1 MAKIRTNSIIKLLS
15 LIILLNTFTLILS
28 EDIQYDSDTKTA
40 EKDVPTQNLTD
51 YFTLKFQSQEDRP
64 DYMKITVTP
73 KGDQDT
79 PYLCFSPTDKNCQ
92 KDRIVYATK
101 ADKSPAFA
109 CVKKSEM
116 NDGIKTAV
124 TCKSQG
130 CGYNIKFEGVTYCPI
145 DADKGIVYQYVASPE
160 NNDMEFEI
168 MGTSEIEYFMYIGIE
183 GSNKA
188 QIEVENEQEKVDLK
202 TVKYDGALLISYQLN
217 KIENVTT
224 SLGKFSIVDAAKGEL
239 ISLTVYTMKE
249 SKGPDNLLYP
259 GGPAVM
265 GYIKRKES
273 LVPELCLP
281 VSAFGEEF
289 KDISKFYLTGK
300 IYSQYALFWPSDEK
314 GDYIEDLEMEVNDG
328 LLAFLIEPKGKIS
341 NMCFE
346 YSYVEQVKKVEVVFS
361 VQIVPMATK
370 STNNFYYIHP
380 PMIVGQSYRHI
391 LQKGKTLAY
400 SAALI
405 DKKETRYSLNVF
417 RRKGVSTIHAIDC
430 DDYPNC
436 EYNMEDG
443 DEKWTGKAELISSI
457 GKISLYDRKIE
468 ETQDALAIKKKVF
481 VISCLDDDIDS
492 SGYCEFD
499 TSFYYTTQTITLI
512 NGEHMAKYVPKGQE
526 GQFKIYFNGAIKL
539 ESVGVEIMIHN
550 GEILFE
556 GKLYDEGKLGELP
569 EVNKYI
575 LSNKVFFFY
584 RLYKD
589 EKEDLFI
596 KYKAIKDSYF
606 TIKYVYHRLGSTLQ
620 FNEEKIFP
628 GESYL
633 VEMDPNAEY
642 KNVSL
647 INDKKKDGISFI
659 TNFFSLNC
667 DFKVNA
673 IREKGKLEE
682 VAIADGYGQDILSPD
697 IGDLYKSDYYNYKLS
712 ILRAEQSN
720 YNNKMCMMYVAG
732 TTFEDPII
740 IGNNVNQQIIFNDN
754 FKVFKLLYP
763 VPNNEI
769 DLVVYANI
777 IDKAYYKISIAVD
790 SESHTFTE
798 SKITKSTPFYINHNQ
813 FAKHCVPDTFCNIVI
828 IIEFETA
835 IPDLPKTNPMV
846 EITVREPTQKG
857 DFHSLRVPTY
867 IQKGIAKKDFTT
879 GDGYY
884 YLYTD
889 IGVSDEGD
897 VTVNF
902 YRDYGEVYGR
912 IVKKDTPDTS
922 GEIEWMDM
930 YRLPG
935 YEWDVDSKNYNK
947 YLKKFHIDIEDTID
961 CINGCY
967 LILGILISQIGDY
980 SEDWKF
986 YPFSIITKISQS
998 TFGEDAEVQIIT
1010 IQVDEF
1016 IIGNA
1021 NIAKNVRI
1029 SQLYQVWLPRDTLQ
1043 VQFDWQSDLAG
1054 LYINVDDET
1063 LPTAG
1068 YADFIL
1074 RPNGTDSILIL
1085 EKQKI
1090 YDRLVEL
1097 GKKDRSDFNIED
1109 TRLIIGVWT
1118 DKTDSANTELF
1129 SLRVHE
1135 VSLDPNEYTLFDI
1148 IEINTDQKVLCKPT
1162 YLEDNRYQCLFM
1174 IIYDRQDV
1182 DYEQDLLVY
1191 ARSTNRA
1198 DTTEM
1203 YGSFIDASAYDR
1215 YDLVRLKGSIPTFE
1229 ASDYNSVNMD
1239 VSYFYVKLNS
1249 EPKHNNSYFY
1259 ISVISKFTDDIMMV
1273 SSINTYDKDKE
1284 KEKGVYYFYPSA
1296 RTEQIAQIKDTDTL
1310 KMNFT
1315 IESSLIINIENL
1327 GGEADL
1333 KWESD
1338 DTVVHNLRGRGDR
1351 LTLTTPSSKYKTLVI
1366 TKIKSDAKQKEQLP
1380 GFVFVIDYIERN
1392 PSKNFDEVIYG
1403 NSIEIAY
1410 RDTDLPLFLYTKAV
1424 DYSNDISLALT
1435 FRDSHIDTSG
1445 EYTESPIVVRAYLDK
1460 RDSIYSAKQ
1469 LPSFEPAETNKM
1481 DGFYDPA
1488 VKTAMVF
1495 LPDYI
1500 IEYVM
1505 RVEPKDY
1512 PTLLLYVGK
1521 SAAYRDKKYVTF
1533 NAEAQFT
1540 RINSLVIPVEKVY
1553 NYGKFEGL
1561 KTHYYKLK
1569 TNKVKKIMKIV
1580 LSFNSWEL
1588 SWAIGNEQSAHSNST
1603 GFNIATNIRNGKITV
1618 SLTNITKDLEFVYLN
1633 IWKTAPGKD
1642 ENFVLQNY
1650 AFKYINVE
1658 KEEDFYDFEI
1668 TGNDPSLTYTE
1679 RKDGD
1684 KTTIECKFNK
1694 IKAGRDEVNVT
1705 YFLKIVD
1712 AKNCLEKENFQTVS
1726 LSEAPY
1732 YTKYVRNPPTQN
1744 DQVTLSA
1751 TGDFSNWGAI
1761 QVIAQI
1767 QKGKALEYVAYQ
1779 PQIMKRETP
1788 PTDHPS
1794 DSSDKGSDDKSD
1806 QKSDQKTEESSSN
1819 TGLFIGIS
1827 IGLVVVIVG
1836 LIAVIIYFQKRN
1848 QSLVKQ
1854 VKHVSFQNNSIASDP
1869 DLLLVKK

>member
-28 EDIQYDSDTKTA
+28 EDIQYDSETKTA

-697 IGDLYKSDYYNYKLS
+697 IGDLYKSDYYNYTLS

-732 TTFEDPII
+732 TSFEDPII

-763 VPNNEI
+763 VPNNKI

-790 SESHTFTE
+790 SETHTFTE
-798 SKITKSTPFYINHNQ
+798 SKITKSTPFYIKNDQ

-828 IIEFETA
+828 IIELETA

-1097 GKKDRSDFNIED
+1097 GKKDRSDYNIED

-1148 IEINTDQKVLCKPT
+1148 IEINTDQKVLCKPK

-1273 SSINTYDKDKE
+1273 SSINTYDTE

-1296 RTEQIAQIKDTDTL
+1296 RTEQIAQIKYTDTL

-1633 IWKTAPGKD
+1633 IWKTSPGKD

-1712 AKNCLEKENFQTVS
+1712 AKNCLEKENFQTVA

-1836 LIAVIIYFQKRN
+1836 LIAVVIYFQKRN

-1854 VKHVSFQNNSIASDP
+1854 VKHVSFQNNSSTADP

>member
-1 MAKIRTNSIIKLLS
+1 MAKNRTNSMIKILS

-28 EDIQYDSDTKTA
+28 DEIYYNFDTKKA
-40 EKDVPTQNLTD
+40 EKDVPQAQSLTN
-51 YFTLKFQSQEDRP
+51 YLTLKFNNP
-64 DYMKITVTP
+64 DDKPNYMKITLTP
-73 KGDQDT
+73 KEGQDT
-79 PYLCFSPTDKNCQ
+79 PYLCYSPSDEKCKNE
-92 KDRIVYATK
+92 RIVYATRV
-101 ADKSPAFA
+101 DKSPVFA
-109 CVKKSEM
+109 CVKRSEM
-116 NDGIKTAV
+116 KSNINTAI
-124 TCKSQG
+124 TCKSEK
-130 CGYNIKFEGVTYCPI
+130 CGYNIKFEGVTYCQI
-145 DADKGIVYQYVASPE
+145 DAVKGTVYQYVASNE
-160 NNDMEFEI
+160 NDNMEFEI
-168 MGTSEIEYFMYIGIE
+168 MGTSKIESFMYIGIE

-188 QIEVENEQEKVDLK
+188 QIDVKGEQVDLK
-202 TVKYDGALLISYQLN
+202 NVKYEGATLTSYQIN
-217 KIENVTT
+217 KDENITT
-224 SLGKFSIVDAAKGEL
+224 SLGKFSISGATSGEL
-239 ISLTVYTMKE
+239 IRLTVYIMYD
-249 SKGPDNLLYP
+249 SKAPDNLLYP

-265 GYIKRKES
+265 GYISINEFFTK
-273 LVPELCLP
+273 ELCLP
-281 VSAFGEEF
+281 ISAFADEF

-300 IYSQYALFWPSDEK
+300 IYSQYALFWPSDEN
-314 GDYIEDLEMEVNDG
+314 GDYIEDLEIEINDG
-328 LLAFLIEPKGKIS
+328 LLAFMVEPKGKIS

-346 YSYVEQVKKVEVVFS
+346 YSYVEQVKRVEVLFS

-370 STNNFYYIHP
+370 STNNFYYVHP
-380 PMIVGQSYRHI
+380 PMIVGQAYRHI

-400 SAALI
+400 SAARL
-405 DKKETRYSLNVF
+405 DKTQTRYSLNVF
-417 RRKGVSTIHAIDC
+417 RRKGISTIYAVDC

-436 EYNMEDG
+436 VYTMEDG
-443 DEKWTGKAELISSI
+443 DEKWSEKAELISSI
-457 GKISLYDRKIE
+457 GKMSLYDRKLE
-468 ETQDALAIKKKVF
+468 KTQDALDINKKVF
-481 VISCLDDDIDS
+481 VISCLEDDSDNT
-492 SGYCEFD
+492 GYCEFD
-499 TSFYYTTQTITLI
+499 MTFYYTTQTITLI
-512 NGEHMAKYVPKGQE
+512 NGEHMAKYVPKGRE
-526 GQFKIYFNGAIKL
+526 GEFKIYFNGAIQL

-584 RLYKD
+584 KLYK
-589 EKEDLFI
+589 EKKENLFI

-606 TIKYVYHRLGSTLQ
+606 TIKYIYNRVGSTVQ
-620 FNEEKIFP
+620 FKEEKIFP

-633 VEMDPNAEY
+633 VEIDPNVEY
-642 KNVSL
+642 KNVSV
-647 INDKKKDGISFI
+647 INDKKKDGNSFL

-673 IREKGKLEE
+673 IRGQDKVEE
-682 VAIADGYGQDILSPD
+682 VAIADGYGQDILSAD
-697 IGDLYKSDYYNYKLS
+697 IGDLYKSNYYNYS
-712 ILRAEQSN
+712 ISIERAEQSN

-732 TTFEDPII
+732 TKIEDPII

-754 FKVFKLLYP
+754 FKVFKFLYP
-763 VPNNEI
+763 VPNNKI

-790 SESHTFTE
+790 NERHTFAE
-798 SKITKSTPFYINHNQ
+798 SRITKSTPFYIKNDQ
-813 FAKHCVPDTFCNIVI
+813 FVKHCVPDTFCNIVI
-828 IIEFETA
+828 IVELVAT

-857 DFHSLRVPTY
+857 DYTNLRVPTY
-867 IQKGIAKKDFTT
+867 LQKGIAKKDFTT

-912 IVKKDTPDTS
+912 IVKKDTRDTS

-935 YEWDVDSKNYNK
+935 EEWDVDSKNFNRYI
-947 YLKKFHIDIEDTID
+947 KKFHIDIEDTID

-967 LILGILISQIGDY
+967 LILGIIISQIGEY
-980 SEDWKF
+980 AEDWKF
-986 YPFSIITKISQS
+986 YPFSIITEIGQS
-998 TFGEDAEVQIIT
+998 TFGEDAEVPIIT

-1016 IIGNA
+1016 IIGNV

-1043 VQFDWQSDLAG
+1043 VQFDWQSELAG

-1068 YADFIL
+1068 NADFIL

-1090 YDRLVEL
+1090 FDRLVEL

-1118 DKTDSANTELF
+1118 DKTDSANTELY

-1135 VSLDPNEYTLFDI
+1135 VSKDPDEYTLFDI
-1148 IEINTDQKVLCKPT
+1148 IEVNTDQKVLCKPT
-1162 YLEDNRYQCLFM
+1162 LLEENRYQCLFM
-1174 IIYDRQDV
+1174 VVYDRQDV
-1182 DYEQDLLVY
+1182 EYGQDLLVY

-1203 YGSFIDASAYDR
+1203 YGNFIYADTYDR
-1215 YDLVRLKGSIPTFE
+1215 YDIEHLKASIPTYDG
-1229 ASDYNSVNMD
+1229 SDYNSVRDDIN
-1239 VSYFYVKLNS
+1239 YFYVKLNS
-1249 EPKHNNSYFY
+1249 APNHNNSYFY
-1259 ISVISKFTDDIMMV
+1259 ISVISKFSDDIMMV
-1273 SSINTYDKDKE
+1273 SSINTYDTAKEGDKE
-1284 KEKGVYYFYPSA
+1284 IYIFNPSA
-1296 RTEQIAQIKDTDTL
+1296 RTEQIAQITNTDTL
-1310 KMNFT
+1310 KIKFM
-1315 IESSLIINIENL
+1315 IQSSLIVNIENL

-1333 KWESD
+1333 KWEEN

-1351 LTLTTPSSKYKTLVI
+1351 LTLTTPSSNYKTLVI
-1366 TKIKSDAKQKEQLP
+1366 TKLKSDAKQKDQLP

-1403 NSIEIAY
+1403 NSIEISY
-1410 RDTDLPLFLYTKAV
+1410 RDTDLPIFLYSKAV
-1424 DYSNDISLALT
+1424 DYSNDISLSLT

-1445 EYTESPIVVRAYLDK
+1445 EYTESPIIVRAYLDK
-1460 RDSIYSAKQ
+1460 RDTIYSAKQ
-1469 LPSFEPAETNKM
+1469 LPSFEPSETNKM

-1495 LPDYI
+1495 IPDYI
-1500 IEYVM
+1500 IQYLM
-1505 RVEPKDY
+1505 RIEPEDY

-1553 NYGKFEGL
+1553 NYGKFQGL

-1569 TNKVKKIMKIV
+1569 THKVKKIMKIV

-1588 SWAIGNEQSAHSNST
+1588 SWSIGDVQSAHSNT
-1603 GFNIATNIRNGKITV
+1603 TKCNIATKIRNGKITV
-1618 SLTNITKDLEFVYLN
+1618 TLTDINKDLEFIYLN
-1633 IWKTAPGKD
+1633 IWKTYPDQD
-1642 ENFVLQNY
+1642 EKFELQNY

-1658 KEEDFYDFEI
+1658 KEEEFFDFEI
-1668 TGNDPSLTYTE
+1668 TGNDPKLSYTE
-1679 RKDGD
+1679 KKDGY

-1694 IKAGRDEVNVT
+1694 IKAGRDEINAT
-1705 YFLKIVD
+1705 YFLKIAD
-1712 AKNCLEKENFQTVS
+1712 AKNCLQKENFETVA

-1732 YTKYVRNPPTQN
+1732 YAKYERNPQNQN
-1744 DQVTLSA
+1744 DKITLSA
-1751 TGDFSNWGAI
+1751 TGDFSNWGVI
-1761 QVIAQI
+1761 QIIAQI
-1767 QKGKALEYVAYQ
+1767 QKGKALEYVAYK
-1779 PQIMKRETP
+1779 PQIMQRESPSDTP
-1788 PTDHPS
+1788 T
-1794 DSSDKGSDDKSD
+1794 DSSDKGSDEQSGG
-1806 QKSDQKTEESSSN
+1806 SN

-1827 IGLVVVIVG
+1827 IGLVIVIVG
-1836 LIAVIIYFQKRN
+1836 LIAIVIYFHKRN

-1854 VKHVSFQNNSIASDP
+1854 VKHVSFQNNSVSADP